1 VDVSAAT
8 FLASVSGYFSV
19 AGMSTLFAGAA
30 TAAVVMGGALE
41 FAKLVGVS
49 WLSRSWSTAFVAL
62 RWAILAMVVALMG
75 LNAMGCYGYLTRA
88 HLQGQLAGQIDVE
101 SRAAPVCQQIENKT
115 AIVADL
121 NRRIGQIDSAVE
133 EATRRGRTKNAMDL
147 VAQQTR
153 ARADL
158 LAQRQVVAS
167 ELADLRIRLATID
180 TQRQRVEAEV
190 GPVRYVAE
198 LFGSHDLERA
208 VRLLTLLVVVLL
220 DPFAVLLLIAA
231 TSGRR

>member
-1 VDVSAAT
+1 
-8 FLASVSGYFSV
+8 
-19 AGMSTLFAGAA
+19 
-30 TAAVVMGGALE
+30 
-41 FAKLVGVS
+41 
-49 WLSRSWSTAFVAL
+49 
-62 RWAILAMVVALMG
+62 
-75 LNAMGCYGYLTRA
+75 MGCYGYLTRA